1 MTRPRSGS
9 AVDLTS
15 LDALAPV
22 TPRGRATAFIYLIGV
37 LGIVAFGLFPDL
49 RPLDAAGEP
58 VSVAAMI
65 QLLMLGVAAIVVI
78 VGRPRVDEIP
88 TTQIFRGGMVA
99 AIAFFGLAWMID
111 TFLQAH
117 RPAVEASLGVW
128 VAQMPW
134 LAALAIFAVAV
145 LTTSQSTA
153 TRMIV
158 PIALAAGVP
167 LPLMVGLWVG
177 SLGGIYL
184 LPTNGLQIAAAN
196 FDTTGSTRLGRRLYD
211 HSFFVPSL
219 LVTGT
224 TLAAGAVIGG
234 VLSGG

>member
-111 TFLQAH
+111 TFLQATA
-117 RPAVEASLGVW
+117 RQSRRASVCGW
-128 VAQMPW
+128 
-134 LAALAIFAVAV
+134 
-145 LTTSQSTA
+145 
-153 TRMIV
+153 RRCR
-158 PIALAAGVP
+158 
-167 LPLMVGLWVG
+167 GLLRSRSSRWPC
-177 SLGGIYL
+177 S
-184 LPTNGLQIAAAN
+184 PRA
-196 FDTTGSTRLGRRLYD
+196 SPRRR
-211 HSFFVPSL
+211 
-219 LVTGT
+219 G
-224 TLAAGAVIGG
+224 
-234 VLSGG
+234 